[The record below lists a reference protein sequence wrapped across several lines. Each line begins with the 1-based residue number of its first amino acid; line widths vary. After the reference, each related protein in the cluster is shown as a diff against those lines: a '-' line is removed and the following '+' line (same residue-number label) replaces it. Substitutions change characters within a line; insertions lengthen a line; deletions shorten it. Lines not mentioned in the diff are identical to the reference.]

1 MVKSDFKFSTPKL
14 IKLDFE
20 INDGYE
26 DNKKILTDNLNVSL
40 NCHVDKEDEES
51 ASVSLEIR
59 AGERGSEFP
68 FFIHLVIGAV
78 FKLDVKIPGIDFDN
92 LLQINAPTLLLSYAR
107 PIISSITAQAGMK
120 PLNLPFFNFIK
131 Q

>member
-59 AGERGSEFP
+59 AG
-68 FFIHLVIGAV
+68 
-78 FKLDVKIPGIDFDN
+78 
-92 LLQINAPTLLLSYAR
+92 
-107 PIISSITAQAGMK
+107 
-120 PLNLPFFNFIK
+120 
-131 Q
+131 